1 MVLELIR
8 EMDSMRDEHLQQ
20 DKLSFSTRNNQQQ
33 NSTGLNI
40 AKREQNKSQ

>member
-8 EMDSMRDEHLQQ
+8 EMDSMRDEQLQQ
-20 DKLSFSTRNNQQQ
+20 DKPSLSTRKNQEQ

-40 AKREQNKSQ
+40 AKREQNKSE

>member
-8 EMDSMRDEHLQQ
+8 EMDSMRDEELQQ
-20 DKLSFSTRNNQQQ
+20 DKPSFSTRNNQQQ

-40 AKREQNKSQ
+40 AKREQKQSE